1 MLLSWVPAGAAAEVS
16 FIPLPAFDTDPN
28 SGETYGVL
36 PVVLFRDDSDRV
48 RSILAPSVTYN
59 EIRGVTGTF
68 RYFAYPSATERM
80 EVVAGYS
87 EKIERKLD
95 LHYRNFGLF
104 DDRFH
109 GDVQFLHDRDASIR
123 FFGLGPESKAENETN
138 MTLEV
143 TGFYA
148 IFGVNLTPTARLSL
162 GETIQRFEVR
172 RGGVPNLTFTGD
184 RFPDLPGVQGATV
197 HAQRITLA
205 YDSRDSPTTPKRG
218 VSLSVFSEAS
228 AELLGSTSDYIKSG
242 VEAIYLRPVVD
253 NWVVFVVRALLEGLS
268 GDSDT
273 PFQVRPSL
281 GGDTTLRGFGDNRFF
296 GDARVLLAVETRVQ
310 VLTLRLFGV
319 TAEFEVAPFVDVG
332 KVFNTTQQ
340 FTDRG
345 FEVTPGVGFRGL
357 TRPNVVGH
365 IEIGVSREG
374 PAIFVGL
381 DYPF

>member
-1 MLLSWVPAGAAAEVS
+1 MPWLPVAAAGEVS

-36 PVVLFRDDSDRV
+36 PAVLFRDDSDRV

-68 RYFAYPSATERM
+68 RYFSYPSADERVD
-80 EVVAGYS
+80 VVAGYS
-87 EKIERKLD
+87 ETIERELN

-109 GDVQFLHDRDASIR
+109 ADLQFLHDRDASIR

-172 RGGVPNLTFTGD
+172 RGGVPNLPFTRD
-184 RFPDLPGVQGATV
+184 RFPDTPGIDGAAV
-197 HAQRITLA
+197 HAQRITIA
-205 YDSRDSPTTPKRG
+205 YDSRDSTITPKRG
-218 VSLSVFSEAS
+218 AYLSVFSEAS
-228 AELLGSTSDYIKSG
+228 TELLGSHSDYIKSG
-242 VEAIYLRPVVD
+242 VEAIYLRPLVD
-253 NWVVFVVRALLEGLS
+253 HWAVFVVRGLLEGLS

-281 GGDTTLRGFGDNRFF
+281 GGETTLRGFGDNRFY
-296 GDARVLLAVETRVQ
+296 GDARALLSVETRFQ
-310 VLTLRLFGV
+310 VLTMRVFGV
-319 TAEFEVAPFVDVG
+319 MAEFELAPFVDVG
-332 KVFNTTQQ
+332 KVFNTTRD
-340 FTDRG
+340 FTERG
-345 FEVTPGVGFRGL
+345 FEVTPGIGLRGL
-357 TRPNVVGH
+357 TPPSVVGH

-374 PAIFVGL
+374 PAVFVGL